1 MSTPIT
7 SPLKSLPRTTTGPR
21 PAIAAGATEGRSAPK
36 SAAEGVLSALRP
48 NPHQGA
54 GRRPVA
60 WLRIYAPGRAT
71 PTARSWCACGRDR
84 FAAGHKRAAALIED
98 HAAHRAL
105 CPLRN
110 PQEGRAAA

>member
-1 MSTPIT
+1 MSTPT
-7 SPLKSLPRTTTGPR
+7 PPLKSPPRTTTDPR

-36 SAAEGVLSALRP
+36 NAAEGVLSALRP
-48 NPHQGA
+48 NPRPSTE
-54 GRRPVA
+54 RRPVA
-60 WLRIYAPGRAT
+60 WLSIYAPGRAT

-84 FAAGHKRAAALIED
+84 FAAGHKRAAALIAD

-110 PQEGRAAA
+110 CQEGRAAA